1 MKKKFLKI
9 LQNLHE
15 KTYARASFS
24 LGLSSVISKVSV
36 ADLVQQMLLFK
47 SVKYLSQETNT
58 YSNIATET
66 LKQDVKSVES

>member
-15 KTYARASFS
+15 NTYARVSFS